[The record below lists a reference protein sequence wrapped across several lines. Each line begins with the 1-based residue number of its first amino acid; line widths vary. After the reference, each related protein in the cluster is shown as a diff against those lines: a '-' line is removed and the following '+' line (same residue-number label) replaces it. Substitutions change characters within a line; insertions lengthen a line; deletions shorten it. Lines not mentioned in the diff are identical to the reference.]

1 MNLTD
6 AWQPERVRSDIGLPC
21 LQHLCKGIVHRMM
34 GVLERYLDWR
44 WVYSHLVSG
53 VEWGV

>member
-34 GVLERYLDWR
+34 GVLERYLD
-44 WVYSHLVSG
+44 
-53 VEWGV
+53 